1 MIAGFRDAS
10 VIETDEQVPSSPAGA
25 VSLERRQMSMIFQPI
40 AAWPNMRRRSR
51 SGLRSARSMV
61 VRVIQIRDRC

>member
-40 AAWPNMRRRSR
+40 AAWPNMTVEEKIAF
-51 SGLRSARSMV
+51 GLKIGSIDGRTCHSDS
-61 VRVIQIRDRC
+61 